1 MEQTIKYIAIS
12 DLVLWTENP
21 RDPIDV
27 NATDQ
32 DVVNRAILDQ
42 NAKWNLKR
50 LAKEMGD
57 FYDFSELP
65 TVVYIKNKPV
75 VYDGNRRIILAKIKH
90 KLVSIGNYQINVPDI
105 PAQIPCNVCA
115 ERIAL
120 QNVYRKHAE
129 SGSWDPLERDIF
141 LHKFIGENKSHYLIF
156 DESTNGYISSH
167 PELNKGFVRKEV
179 LNDKN
184 LSDLG
189 FSFEED
195 RMLSAH
201 NKDELIILLNDILN
215 KVSEK
220 KISTRS
226 NRGDILGV
234 LDTRTKDIINKNK
247 SARHRI
253 IDDLG
258 NVSSLPQHSSI
269 IHTNRLNK
277 RTKRVKSNNIVP
289 FGGPLYL
296 KSGDINNLYRD
307 ICEIYDYY
315 EKNKIKFS
323 NSFLSIVRMSL
334 RLLCE
339 SASKDLG
346 NSKIDNYISAYSKEA
361 KSRLSQDTKT
371 FLSNLNVSDN
381 TLPQLLHT
389 GAHDYSASRL
399 YEQTIG
405 VSILLGAIL
414 SISHGKK

>member
-21 RDPIDV
+21 RDPIDI

-32 DVVNRAILDQ
+32 EVVNRAILDQ

-50 LAKEMGD
+50 LAKEMGS

-65 TVVYIKNKPV
+65 TVVYVKNKPV

-90 KLVSIGNYQINVPDI
+90 QLVSIGDYQIKVPDI
-105 PAQIPCNVCA
+105 PSQIPCNVCT

-141 LHKFIGENKSHYLIF
+141 LHNFIGEKKSHYLIF

-167 PELNKGFVRKEV
+167 PELNKGFVRNEV

-184 LSDLG
+184 LADLG

-195 RMLSAH
+195 CMLSAH
-201 NKDELIILLNDILN
+201 SKDELIILLNDILN

-220 KISTRS
+220 KISTRR

-247 SARHRI
+247 TAKHRI
-253 IDDLG
+253 IDNLDNSPL
-258 NVSSLPQHSSI
+258 LPQHSDISHI
-269 IHTNRLNK
+269 NNPSK
-277 RTKRVKSNNIVP
+277 RTKRVNSKNLLL

-315 EKNKIKFS
+315 AKNKTKFS
-323 NSFLSIVRMSL
+323 NSFLSIIRMSL

-339 SASKDLG
+339 SASKDQG
-346 NSKIDNYISAYSKEA
+346 NSKIDNYISTYSKDA
-361 KSRLSQDTKT
+361 KSRLSQDTRT
-371 FLSNLNVSDN
+371 LLSNLNVSDK

-399 YEQTIG
+399 YEQTLG
-405 VSILLGAIL
+405 VSILLGTIL

>member
-201 NKDELIILLNDILN
+201 SKDELIILLNDILN

-247 SARHRI
+247 SAKHRI

-258 NVSSLPQHSSI
+258 NASSLPQHPSI
-269 IHTNRLNK
+269 IHTNGLNK
-277 RTKRVKSNNIVP
+277 RTKRVKSNNIVL

-381 TLPQLLHT
+381 TLSQLLHT

>member
-277 RTKRVKSNNIVP
+277 RTKRVKSNNIVL

-315 EKNKIKFS
+315 ENNKIKFS

-361 KSRLSQDTKT
+361 KSRLSQNTKT

-389 GAHDYSASRL
+389 GAYDYSASRL